1 MIDKP
6 VPSIDEEC
14 CSNCKWYLS
23 QRKGSNMRT
32 AYVCANPVFEKEK
45 SKTPKD
51 RCDEFTDRGA
61 LHQTEDFWWW
71 LSECRRRREVA
82 KPKMYDKIDRYLQV
96 YRLYEDGKSA
106 KEIACMMDLSLSWVY
121 SIIETHYGCHGDDRP
136 EALLVFEGAKGGRF
150 TDQEREWV
158 FDKYME
164 GYTQDQIAEVTGRT
178 QATISN
184 AIQKVRRAHRK

>member
-1 MIDKP
+1 MSDI
-6 VPSIDEEC
+6 IDEK
-14 CSNCKWYLS
+14 NDLFT
-23 QRKGSNMRT
+23 RKLAVAPLKLLVMPNI
-32 AYVCANPVFEKEK
+32 
-45 SKTPKD
+45 
-51 RCDEFTDRGA
+51 
-61 LHQTEDFWWW
+61 TE
-71 LSECRRRREVA
+71 LG
-82 KPKMYDKIDRYLQV
+82 DKIDRYLQV

-136 EALLVFEGAKGGRF
+136 EAPLVFEGAKGGRF